1 MQLDLSARYLS
12 TRRVGACKAMMR
24 GLRSVAGTVVAAALL
39 AAAAPRIAWGDVRIA
54 THDDAPPE
62 PRHFD
67 LLA

>member
-1 MQLDLSARYLS
+1 MRLACPLDFLQSAPCWWLYR
-12 TRRVGACKAMMR
+12 MR

-39 AAAAPRIAWGDVRIA
+39 AAAAPRIAWGDVRTA

-62 PRHFD
+62 PRPFD

>member
-1 MQLDLSARYLS
+1 
-12 TRRVGACKAMMR
+12 MR

-39 AAAAPRIAWGDVRIA
+39 AAVAPRIAWGDVRIA

-62 PRHFD
+62 PRPFD